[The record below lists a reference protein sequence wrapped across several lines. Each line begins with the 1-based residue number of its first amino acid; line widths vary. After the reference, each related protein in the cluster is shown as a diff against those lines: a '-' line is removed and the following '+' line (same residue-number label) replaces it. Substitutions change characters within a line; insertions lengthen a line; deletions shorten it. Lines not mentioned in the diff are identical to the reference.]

1 MAVVAHKPEVRKAQR
16 VLDKVFRLS
25 GLDCDA
31 ELRVDLARR
40 DGLIR
45 MRVNARGQAQKHLL
59 ADAPALGLAAD
70 NFELLLVVRHK
81 VAHIRGHGVGDVRV
95 GLVVSME
102 EGALHREARALGRCD
117 LARRDD
123 VNGYFFL
130 LHDGIHALEARGFAG
145 VERIASRSE
154 GALHRRFVDAAVFA
168 DAVFV
173 HKIQRRFIV
182 RREPDGVLARKRQ
195 MAAFIDADVAAKHIM
210 HFPCCLIMHFI
221 IISFRFRVDCACS
234 QISCPTCP
242 VFSRVP
248 QTHRPAW

>member
-1 MAVVAHKPEVRKAQR
+1 MAVVAHQAEVWKVQR
-16 VLDKVFRLS
+16 VLDKVLRLS

-40 DGLIR
+40 DSFIR
-45 MRVNARGQAQKHLL
+45 VRVNARSQAQKHLL

-70 NFELLLVVRHK
+70 NFELFLVVRHK
-81 VAHIRGHGVGDVRV
+81 VAHIRSHGVGDICV

-117 LARRDD
+117 LARGDD
-123 VNGYFFL
+123 VNGHFFL

-154 GALHRRFVDAAVFA
+154 GTLHCRFVDAAVFA